1 MLTFNNRTALV
12 TGAGPIGMLAALLAV
27 QRGYQVHV
35 FDRVTDGPKP
45 GLVAALGA
53 TYHRGSI
60 RDAGPPPDVVL
71 ECTGAGELVVEVAD
85 RMVGMV
91 SASMVLANSVV
102 FGTVSAA
109 RRHYEQATR
118 ALAGAD
124 PAWLGALISRR
135 VPLSSWQH
143 VLIRGPGDVKVAVD
157 LTK

>member
-1 MLTFNNRTALV
+1 M
-12 TGAGPIGMLAALLAV
+12 AGRMAQAGVICLIGISSG
-27 QRGYQVHV
+27 QRRLPVN
-35 FDRVTDGPKP
+35 
-45 GLVAALGA
+45 VA
-53 TYHRGSI
+53 S
-60 RDAGPPPDVVL
+60 
-71 ECTGAGELVVEVAD
+71 
-85 RMVGMV
+85 V

-118 ALAGAD
+118 ALARAD

-143 VLIRGPGDVKVAVD
+143 VLTRGPGDVKVTVD